1 MLKKLHYLVTML
13 FVLGCLVT
21 TETYAQSQ
29 PPRFSAGA
37 MLMAGKGKMG
47 NGLADAP
54 ERDMTY
60 IPVGL
65 FAGVN
70 FKKFRLGLNY
80 EYMMSNQDTDPAE
93 VANTNVSGTGTSI
106 GVRLEY
112 YNGKH
117 SIGAVYRAAT
127 TYALEKQTVAGVSA
141 SYKGSGFSLQYTRQ
155 IKNKIGFV
163 IDYTQ
168 ETFNESLAS
177 GNIKWD
183 RIGLGIVFS
192 NFAGSSGRGR

>member
-1 MLKKLHYLVTML
+1 MLKKLHYLVTIL
-13 FVLGCLVT
+13 FVLSCLVT
-21 TETYAQSQ
+21 TEAFAQSQ
-29 PPRFSAGA
+29 PGRFSAGA

-54 ERDMTY
+54 DRDMTY

-80 EYMMSNQDTDPAE
+80 EYMMSSQNTDPVE
-93 VANTNVSGTGTSI
+93 VANTNTSGTGNSI
-106 GVRLEY
+106 GLRLEY
-112 YNGKH
+112 YDGKNAF
-117 SIGAVYRAAT
+117 GAVYHAST
-127 TYALEKQTVAGVSA
+127 TYTLEKQTAAGVSA
-141 SYKGSGFSLQYTRQ
+141 TYKGTGFSVQYMRQ
-155 IKNKIGFV
+155 IKNRFGFV
-163 IDYTQ
+163 IDYTTG
-168 ETFNESLAS
+168 EFTDSLAS

-192 NFAGSSGRGR
+192 NFAGTGRGR

>member
-1 MLKKLHYLVTML
+1 MLKKLHYLVTIL
-13 FVLGCLVT
+13 FVLCCLVA
-21 TETYAQSQ
+21 TEAFAQSQ

-70 FKKFRLGLNY
+70 FKKFRVGLNY
-80 EYMMSNQDTDPAE
+80 EYMMSSQNTDPVE
-93 VANTNVSGTGTSI
+93 VANTNTSGTGNSI
-106 GVRLEY
+106 GLRLEY
-112 YNGKH
+112 YDGKNA
-117 SIGAVYRAAT
+117 IGAVYHAST
-127 TYALEKQTVAGVSA
+127 TYTLEKQTAAGVSA
-141 SYKGSGFSLQYTRQ
+141 TYKGTGISVQYMRQ
-155 IKNKIGFV
+155 IKNRFGFV
-163 IDYTQ
+163 IDYTTG
-168 ETFNESLAS
+168 EFTDSLAS

-192 NFAGSSGRGR
+192 NFAGTGRGR

>member
-1 MLKKLHYLVTML
+1 MLKRTPIFLVL
-13 FVLGCLVT
+13 FFTLTFFISTAVF
-21 TETYAQSQ
+21 AQSQ

-54 ERDMTY
+54 NRDMTY

-80 EYMMSNQDTDPAE
+80 EYMMSSQTTNPTE

-106 GVRLEY
+106 GARLEY
-112 YNGKH
+112 YDGKQ

-127 TYALEKQTVAGVSA
+127 TYTLEKQTVAGVSA
-141 SYKGSGFSLQYTRQ
+141 TYKGSGFSVQYTRQ
-155 IKNKIGFV
+155 IKNKFGFV
-163 IDYTQ
+163 IDYTS
-168 ETFNESLAS
+168 ETFNESLATAP
-177 GNIKWD
+177 IKWD
-183 RIGLGIVFS
+183 RIAIGIVFS
-192 NFAGSSGRGR
+192 NFLGR